1 MRIGIDIDDTVS
13 HTNERL
19 IEEAY
24 KYDKEHV
31 KGKGFKN
38 RNAYSFMDMFY
49 WNVMD
54 VDNFLKSVRN
64 SKFFDGLNVKDS
76 ANEYITKLYNEG
88 HKIIFITRRSD
99 KFATKIATKKWL
111 KKNGFKYHKLILG
124 CKEKGNMC
132 LNNDIDLFIDNDYKN
147 VYDALSNGID
157 AILMGDDYNKDEN
170 EVKRVESW
178 KEIYDYVNEVK

>member
-19 IEEAY
+19 VEEAY

-54 VDNFLKSVRN
+54 VDNFLN
-64 SKFFDGLNVKDS
+64 NVKNGNFFQSLGVKQS
-76 ANEYITKLYNEG
+76 ANEYISKLYDEG
-88 HKIIFITRRSD
+88 HKIIFITRRQNSF
-99 KFATKIATKKWL
+99 KTKLSTKKWL
-111 KKNGFKYHKLILG
+111 KKNGFKYHKLIFG
-124 CKEKGNMC
+124 CKEKGAAC
-132 LNNDIDLFIDNDYKN
+132 INNDIDLFIDNDYKN
-147 VYDALSNGID
+147 VYDAISNGVD
-157 AILMGDDYNKDEN
+157 SLLMSDEYNKDEK

>member
-19 IEEAY
+19 VEEAY

-54 VDNFLKSVRN
+54 VDNFLN
-64 SKFFDGLNVKDS
+64 NVKNGNFFQSLGVKQS
-76 ANEYITKLYNEG
+76 ANEYG
-88 HKIIFITRRSD
+88 
-99 KFATKIATKKWL
+99 
-111 KKNGFKYHKLILG
+111 G
-124 CKEKGNMC
+124 
-132 LNNDIDLFIDNDYKN
+132 
-147 VYDALSNGID
+147 
-157 AILMGDDYNKDEN
+157 
-170 EVKRVESW
+170 
-178 KEIYDYVNEVK
+178 

>member
-24 KYDKEHV
+24 KYDKEYV

-64 SKFFDGLNVKDS
+64 SKFFNGLNVKDS
-76 ANEYITKLYNEG
+76 ANEYITKLNNIYYE
-88 HKIIFITRRSD
+88 
-99 KFATKIATKKWL
+99 KK
-111 KKNGFKYHKLILG
+111 
-124 CKEKGNMC
+124 
-132 LNNDIDLFIDNDYKN
+132 
-147 VYDALSNGID
+147 
-157 AILMGDDYNKDEN
+157 
-170 EVKRVESW
+170 
-178 KEIYDYVNEVK
+178 